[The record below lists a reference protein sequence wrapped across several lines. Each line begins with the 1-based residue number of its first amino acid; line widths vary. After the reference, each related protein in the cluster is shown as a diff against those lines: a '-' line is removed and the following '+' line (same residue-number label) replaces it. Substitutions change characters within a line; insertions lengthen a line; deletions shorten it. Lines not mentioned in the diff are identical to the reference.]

1 MKRIILSIACVVGAS
16 LVFAQT
22 STTTS
27 ETTTTKP
34 TAGTTTE
41 TSTTSTTVS
50 GTVTTLT
57 PGTAIFVRTGDGIDP
72 VRYLLGRTVHYVNKA
87 GKEIEPAMVKPG
99 AKVQVVY
106 DKSGDTLVVNRVVV
120 DED

>member
-1 MKRIILSIACVVGAS
+1 MKRIILSIACG
-16 LVFAQT
+16 LVAPLAFAQT

-34 TAGTTTE
+34 TTGTTTE

-50 GTVTTLT
+50 GTVTILT

-72 VRYLLGRTVHYVNKA
+72 VRYLLGKTVHYVNKL
-87 GKEIEPAMVKPG
+87 GKEIEPAMVRPG
-99 AKVQVVY
+99 AKVQVIY
-106 DKSGDTLVVNRVVV
+106 DKSGDTLIVNRVVV